1 MKKLEKIL
9 WSGVYSNDPKK
20 VAFALNLGAD
30 VNIKNAEGWT
40 PLHWSTCWD
49 YVKIAEILILQAN
62 SDIHIINKSNCT
74 PLHFASTNNRLEIA
88 RMLIEAGA
96 DVEAKRDD
104 EKIPLALAK
113 SEEMKT
119 LLIEHGATL

>member
-9 WSGVYSNDPKK
+9 RSGVYSNDPKK

-62 SDIHIINKSNCT
+62 SDIHIINKIIGILYIIIFNIFIYPITTSK
-74 PLHFASTNNRLEIA
+74 S
-88 RMLIEAGA
+88 MLSYI
-96 DVEAKRDD
+96 RN
-104 EKIPLALAK
+104 L
-113 SEEMKT
+113 
-119 LLIEHGATL
+119 